1 MKLSSLREASSDDDD
16 THFNM
21 WEWCSENIFD
31 FHALYKQGEI
41 VLDIESKKIIAE
53 EILLITSDTELPYT
67 LAISET
73 LDLKAPK
80 LVSFTNFGFNTS
92 PYIKFLLETKL
103 DFNQLSTLDVPDNT
117 KFSFKF
123 MFHNTLNANMFTQN
137 TFSHLYFH
145 HCRSTTLYDF
155 SQYRNN
161 DIIEKF
167 RVVGNIAPTNVTY
180 LLDRNVYIG
189 KVEFEDVITIDGELL
204 AQIINKYL
212 NYRDTENYVMDFT
225 VEVLD
230 SGFDESIL

>member
-1 MKLSSLREASSDDDD
+1 MKLNSLHEASSVDD

-21 WEWCSENIFD
+21 REWCNENIFD
-31 FHALYKQGEI
+31 FPALYKQGEI

-53 EILLITSDTELPYT
+53 DILLITEDTELPYT

-73 LDLKAPK
+73 LYLKASK
-80 LVSFTNFGFNTS
+80 LASFKNLGFNTS
-92 PYIKFLLETKL
+92 QYITFLLDTKL

-117 KFSFKF
+117 TFSFNI
-123 MFHNTLNANMFTQN
+123 MFHNKLNAKMFTQN
-137 TFSHLYFH
+137 TFRHLYFH
-145 HCRSTTLYDF
+145 HCKSTTLYDF

-180 LLDRNVYIG
+180 LLDRHVYIG
-189 KVEFEDVITIDGELL
+189 RVEFEDVITIDGELL
-204 AQIINKYL
+204 AQIINNYL
-212 NYRDTENYVMDFT
+212 NYCDKENYTMDFT
-225 VEVLD
+225 VELLD